1 MKVVVVFMVLSLK
14 HELLFLKVWNKIF
27 TGLGIHLIDSYQM
40 YGDFG
45 VVTLLR
51 DLECNDFFFF
61 FTSYLQRV
69 FISIDF
75 AINQK
80 PSPGKILAVENG
92 NETERII
99 LSAYT

>member
-61 FTSYLQRV
+61 LPLIFKEFSFPLILLSIKNRV
-69 FISIDF
+69 L
-75 AINQK
+75 
-80 PSPGKILAVENG
+80 GK
-92 NETERII
+92 
-99 LSAYT
+99 SWP